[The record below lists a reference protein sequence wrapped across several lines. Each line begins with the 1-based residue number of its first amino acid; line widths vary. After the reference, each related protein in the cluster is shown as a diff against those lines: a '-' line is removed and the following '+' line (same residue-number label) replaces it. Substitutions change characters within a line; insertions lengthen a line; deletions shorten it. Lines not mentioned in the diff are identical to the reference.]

1 MKLNGLTRRLL
12 RPDTVPAGAEDKARA
27 LAVLAARRDEGLQEA
42 ELRSQT
48 EAELRSRTEAVAAAA
63 TRNDLYL
70 ALEGLGGGVP
80 PWGVTMALRVAA
92 GVWIAMTA
100 VQIVVWLAIGIGTG
114 GLDVPWWLYSTVGG
128 AGIVAALWW
137 ANESYHR
144 VPGRARSGA
153 IA

>member
-1 MKLNGLTRRLL
+1 MELNGLTRRLL
-12 RPDTVPAGAEDKARA
+12 WPDTVPAGAEDKARA
-27 LAVLAARRDEGLQEA
+27 LAVLAARRDEGLPDAEA
-42 ELRSQT
+42 
-48 EAELRSRTEAVAAAA
+48 RSRTEAVAAAT

-80 PWGVTMALRVAA
+80 PWGVTMALRVAT

-114 GLDVPWWLYSTVGG
+114 GLDVPWWLYSTAGG

-144 VPGRARSGA
+144 VPGRARSRA